1 MNRALLLV
9 AGWVGQAVALWL
21 STSRRPLVAEIVALR
36 ERLEK
41 LRAECDLLR
50 ARLWRIEPH
59 SRPHYKPTERLAILW
74 HRARY
79 GMSVEATAKAFLVTH
94 QTVINWLKEIRSG
107 VQRLVHA
114 RKPINA
120 LPDLVGEIA
129 LFVKREWPRWGTRR
143 IAGIP
148 AGLRLQASRTSVQRI
163 LRRPLPRGRRLGRG
177 GRARPL
183 RPTRPRHVFVVDFT
197 RVGGF
202 FRSVV
207 VGAVLDAFSRKLLSL
222 RVSAGE
228 PDAAFACRLLAEAIR
243 AEGRPTW
250 VVTDRGT
257 QFTSRR
263 FKVFLRRRRIGR
275 RYAAVGD
282 ANLARI
288 DRFWRTLKT
297 EAVPALFLYRP
308 LRTIERQL
316 QLWGRWYGRE
326 RPHAALGL
334 RTPEQVHN
342 GRRRREGRRLQRAVL
357 EVGFMDRERRLP
369 VFRLRHAA

>member
-9 AGWVGQAVALWL
+9 AGWIGQGVALWL
-21 STSRRPLVAEIVALR
+21 SAPKRPLADEVVALR

-41 LRAECDLLR
+41 LRTQNELLR
-50 ARLWRIEPH
+50 ARLGRIEPH
-59 SRPHYKPTERLAILW
+59 HRPRYAPWERLQLLL

-79 GMSVEATAKAFLVTH
+79 GLSIEATAKAFLVTH
-94 QTVINWLKEIRSG
+94 QTVINWLKEAESG
-107 VQRLVHA
+107 LQRLVRA
-114 RKPINA
+114 RTPMNA
-120 LPDLVGEIA
+120 LPDLVREVA
-129 LFVKREWPRWGTRR
+129 LFVKGQWPRWGTRR
-143 IAGIP
+143 IAGIL
-148 AGLRLQASRTSVQRI
+148 AGLGLSASRTSVQRM
-163 LRRPLPRGRRLGRG
+163 LRRPPPRGRHLGRG

-183 RPTRPRHVFVVDFT
+183 RPTRPRQVFVVDFT

-207 VGAVLDAFSRKLLSL
+207 VGAVLDAFSRKILAL
-222 RVSAGE
+222 RVSSGE

-257 QFTSRR
+257 QFTARR
-263 FKVFLRRRRIGR
+263 FKAFLRRRRIRR

-297 EAVPALFLYRP
+297 EAMAAVFLFRP
-308 LRTIERQL
+308 LRAIERQL
-316 QLWGRWYGRE
+316 QLWGCWYGRE

-334 RTPEQVHN
+334 RTPDDVHE
-342 GRRRREGRRLQRAVL
+342 GRRGRAGRRLQTAVL
-357 EVGFMDRERRLP
+357 EVGFMDPERRLP
-369 VFRLRHAA
+369 VLRLRRAA